1 MLRISDAVELSVKKK
16 AFLETALKQGLI
28 NVSALA
34 RFLQP
39 EIEALTKKSVKTGA
53 IVMALNRLSPV
64 LKIKEIDSLKVTR
77 QIKDITVK
85 SNLVEYTFTNSQKIQ
100 SKVGKFLDHIS
111 EDHEVFLTLTRG
123 VNEMSFI
130 VSMEL
135 EKQLQSAFE
144 NEVLKIK
151 VRDMSA
157 IIVGL
162 PDENIQTPGV
172 YYQILKQLA
181 WNNINLVEVVSTPNE
196 ITLFFRDKDIESA
209 FSVLKKLGNQLHTQF

>member
-34 RFLQP
+34 RFLKP
-39 EIEALTKKSVKTGA
+39 EIEASTKKSVKTGT
-53 IVMALNRLSPV
+53 IVMALNRLSTV
-64 LKIKEIDSLKVTR
+64 LRIKEIDSVKVTR

-85 SNLVEYTFTNSQKIQ
+85 SSLVEYTFTNSQGIQ
-100 SKVGKFLDHIS
+100 NKVRKFLEHVS
-111 EDHEVFLTLTRG
+111 GENEVFLTLTRG
-123 VNEMSFI
+123 VHEMSFI

-135 EKQLQSAFE
+135 EDQLQSVFE

-151 VRDMSA
+151 VINISA

-162 PDENIQTPGV
+162 PDDNIETPGV

-196 ITLFFRDKDIESA
+196 ITMFFRDKDIENA
-209 FSVLKKLGNQLHTQF
+209 FSALKKLSNQLHTYV